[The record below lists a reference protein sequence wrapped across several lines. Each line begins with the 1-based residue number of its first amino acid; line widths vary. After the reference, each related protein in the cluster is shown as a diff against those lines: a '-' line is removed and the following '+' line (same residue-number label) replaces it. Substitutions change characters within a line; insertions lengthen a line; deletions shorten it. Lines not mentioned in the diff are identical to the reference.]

1 MSAKKTPSGNRTRKK
16 AEQDLFAT
24 EGAAKGAAEE
34 KPAQKPTRYKNTM
47 MFEYLGNIVKEKS
60 IDKYNYHVEDV
71 EFVTSFNGYVILRYL
86 SMHPVPAVRNVVLQN
101 QMALERMTPRAMYR
115 FLLDYVPRQF
125 SSYIKYLKPL
135 KDTTNEEL

>member
-1 MSAKKTPSGNRTRKK
+1 MSAKKAPSGNRRKK
-16 AEQDLFAT
+16 AEQELFP
-24 EGAAKGAAEE
+24 AEE
-34 KPAQKPTRYKNTM
+34 TPKADVAEKPVQKPTRYKNTM

-101 QMALERMTPRAMYR
+101 QMALERMSPRAMYR
-115 FLLDYVPRQF
+115 FLLDFVPRQF
-125 SSYIKYLKPL
+125 SSYIKYLKPR
-135 KDTTNEEL
+135 KDTTDEEL